1 VDRVGGDFTVLNDAA
16 AGARRMHRWAV
27 GRGIVARTHAI
38 LITDTPRKPVTHNR
52 ILKAITRIVDGAGVE
67 QLILYFSG
75 HGVNVNNTER
85 WLLSDAPED
94 ATAAVDLAASVDMA
108 RYLVGIQHIV
118 IISNACRVAPGGL
131 QIQGV
136 RGRRSSPTVTTPT
149 RAAPSTSCSRA
160 HCQQAEARTRSA

>member
-52 ILKAITRIVDGAGVE
+52 SLKAITRIVDGAGVE

-94 ATAAVDLAASVDMA
+94 ATAPMHAVSRL
-108 RYLVGIQHIV
+108 
-118 IISNACRVAPGGL
+118 
-131 QIQGV
+131 GV
-136 RGRRSSPTVTTPT
+136 CKSKGCGGRRSSPTVTTPT